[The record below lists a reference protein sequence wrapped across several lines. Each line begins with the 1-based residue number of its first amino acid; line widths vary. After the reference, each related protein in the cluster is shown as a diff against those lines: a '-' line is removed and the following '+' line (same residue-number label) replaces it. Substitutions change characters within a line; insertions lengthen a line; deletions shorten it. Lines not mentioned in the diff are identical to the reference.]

1 MAGFNN
7 AESAAALDLVVTN
20 ARYTHIGWSENGST
34 ESAKVAR
41 TAVTWKAATSAD
53 PSVKA
58 NDGALESAAAS
69 GAATISHWAGFS
81 AGTEGTQRIDWTALD
96 TAVPLIIGGKI
107 EVADGALEIT
117 LT

>member
-20 ARYTHIGWSENGST
+20 VRYPYIGWSADGSAET
-34 ESAKVAR
+34 DKLAR
-41 TAVTWKAATSAD
+41 TAVTWKSATVAN

-58 NDGALESAAAS
+58 NDGALESAGAS
-69 GAATISHWAGFS
+69 GSVTISHWAAFS
-81 AGTEGTQRIDWTALD
+81 AETEGTQRIDWTELD
-96 TAVPLIIGGKI
+96 TPVPLITGGKI

>member
-20 ARYTHIGWSENGST
+20 IRYTHIGWSDDGAT
-34 ESAKVAR
+34 ESEDVAR

-69 GAATISHWAGFS
+69 GACTITHWAAFS